1 MSLPSAAPGAPEA
14 AADATRGQP
23 RIVAV
28 PVGPS
33 PAGFADAAI
42 GAGIAPAQWLLHDV
56 AASRRLEASAAAA
69 LPAHTLMRRAG
80 LAVARLAQAVAP
92 HASAVTILAG
102 PGNNGGDGFEAAL
115 HLHRLG
121 REVGVHFLGDA
132 ARLPADALASL
143 RRARDAGV
151 PIQAWSEADGP
162 TRLLRRPAT
171 LAHTGSETLLIDA
184 LLGRGLTRPAEGAMA
199 GAIEAI
205 NRCSAPVLAVDLPSG
220 LPGDTGTPASGAAV
234 VHAQT
239 TLALLSLAPGLFT
252 GLGRELAGRIWWD
265 DLGVDGRS
273 EAAVARLTDP
283 AAGLAAAPRRHG
295 QHKGS
300 FGDLRIVAGA
310 PSMTGAALLAGR
322 AALRAGAGRVYV
334 HLLDEA
340 APRLDA
346 VTPELMFADPITAA
360 HLTPGTTVLAGCGGG
375 TAVAETLPL
384 LIEAAP
390 RLVLDADA
398 LNAVAQRPDL
408 QEALRSRGERGGA
421 TVLTPH
427 PLEATRLLGA
437 ASVAAVQADRLA
449 AATAL
454 ARRYA
459 AVVLLKGS
467 GSVIAA
473 PGERGWINPT
483 GNAALAVP
491 GSGDVLAGWLAGLWS
506 PLPALRDA
514 ALDCAVRAA
523 YRHGWLA
530 SAHHPDGAPLPAGTL
545 AAAIG
550 GPLDPPPHSP
560 PSPSASA

>member
-1 MSLPSAAPGAPEA
+1 MTATQPPTDTGAPVGAPRLTQIPIGPATA
-14 AADATRGQP
+14 AAL
-23 RIVAV
+23 
-28 PVGPS
+28 S
-33 PAGFADAAI
+33 H
-42 GAGIAPAQWLLHDV
+42 APAELLLHDG

-69 LPAHTLMRRAG
+69 LAPHTLMQRAG

-92 HASAVTILAG
+92 HASAFTVLAG

-115 HLHRLG
+115 HLHLHRLG
-121 REVGVHFLGDA
+121 REVRVHFLGDA
-132 ARLPADALASL
+132 ARLPADAQASL

-151 PIQAWSEADGP
+151 RIEAWSEAEGP
-162 TRLLRRPAT
+162 AHLLRHQAAHAT
-171 LAHTGSETLLIDA
+171 AGHETLLIDA

-205 NRCSAPVLAVDLPSG
+205 NRCDATVLSVDLPSG
-220 LPGDTGTPASGAAV
+220 LPADTGTPAPGAAV
-234 VHAQT
+234 VQAHT

-265 DLGVDGRS
+265 DLGVNGRS
-273 EAAVARLTDP
+273 EAAAARLTDP
-283 AAGLAAAPRRHG
+283 ATGLAAAPRRHG
-295 QHKGS
+295 QHKGC

-310 PSMTGAALLAGR
+310 ASMTGAALLAGR
-322 AALRAGAGRVYV
+322 AGLRAGAGRVYV

-346 VTPELMFADPITAA
+346 VTPELMFADPLSAA
-360 HLTPGTTVLAGCGGG
+360 HLTPSTTVLAGCGGG
-375 TAVAETLPL
+375 TAVAEALPL

-398 LNAVAQRPDL
+398 LNAIAQRPDL
-408 QEALRSRGERGGA
+408 QDALRSRGERGGA

-427 PLEATRLLGA
+427 PLEAMRLLGA

-473 PGERGWINPT
+473 PGERPWINPT

-491 GSGDVLAGWLAGLWS
+491 GSGDVLAGWLAGLWC
-506 PLPALRDA
+506 PLPALRDT
-514 ALDCAVRAA
+514 ALACTLRAA

-530 SAHHPDGAPLPAGTL
+530 AACHPDGAPLPAGAL

-550 GPLDPPPHSP
+550 GPLDRPPHP
-560 PSPSASA
+560 PVRA

>member
-205 NRCSAPVLAVDLPSG
+205 NRCGAPVLAVDLPSG

-340 APRLDA
+340 APAYVTETSGPEASGRNPLVWKLSLVDDGIGLDSATASYRVVDAMSAA
-346 VTPELMFADPITAA
+346 VLLDWRPLP
-360 HLTPGTTVLAGCGGG
+360 PGT
-375 TAVAETLPL
+375 P
-384 LIEAAP
+384 
-390 RLVLDADA
+390 VLDGMGAVIGRSYTVPLHRRGTTSIAALANDGLYRIELRGADRLGREVAVSRCWNHRVLTAPLHVLPGGPPTNGAGGKWA
-398 LNAVAQRPDL
+398 LTNTTLNLATVGHPI
-408 QEALRSRGERGGA
+408 GA
-421 TVLTPH
+421 TVN
-427 PLEATRLLGA
+427 LGPG
-437 ASVAAVQADRLA
+437 VGLMEFP
-449 AATAL
+449 
-454 ARRYA
+454 
-459 AVVLLKGS
+459 VV
-467 GSVIAA
+467 
-473 PGERGWINPT
+473 NPT
-483 GNAALAVP
+483 GEPVALTIDFEKPASGAAQ
-491 GSGDVLAGWLAGLWS
+491 
-506 PLPALRDA
+506 
-514 ALDCAVRAA
+514 
-523 YRHGWLA
+523 Y
-530 SAHHPDGAPLPAGTL
+530 TL
-545 AAAIG
+545 
-550 GPLDPPPHSP
+550 
-560 PSPSASA
+560 

>member
-1 MSLPSAAPGAPEA
+1 MTPSPSAPGRSGGATS
-14 AADATRGQP
+14 AADAFIGRP
-23 RIVAV
+23 RIVTV
-28 PVGPS
+28 PVGPA
-33 PAGFADAAI
+33 PAGSAATA
-42 GAGIAPAQWLLHDV
+42 GAAGIAPTEWLLHDV
-56 AASRRLEASAAAA
+56 LASRRLEASAAAT
-69 LPAHTLMRRAG
+69 LPPHTLMRRAG

-92 HASAVTILAG
+92 HASAVTVLAG

-121 REVGVHFLGDA
+121 REVGVHLLGDA
-132 ARLPADALASL
+132 ARLPADAQASL
-143 RRARDAGV
+143 RRAREAGV
-151 PIQAWSEADGP
+151 RIEAWSEADGP
-162 TRLLRRPAT
+162 ARLLRRQAT
-171 LAHTGSETLLIDA
+171 DATARNDMLLIDA

-199 GAIEAI
+199 GAIEAV
-205 NRCSAPVLAVDLPSG
+205 NRCGAPVLAVDLPSG
-220 LPGDTGTPASGAAV
+220 LPADTGTPTAGAAV
-234 VHAQT
+234 VQAQT

-252 GLGRELAGRIWWD
+252 GQGRELTGRIWWD
-265 DLGVDGRS
+265 DLGIAGHS

-283 AAGLAAAPRRHG
+283 ATGLAATPRRHG

-322 AALRAGAGRVYV
+322 AALRAGAGRVYL

-346 VTPELMFADPITAA
+346 VTPELMFANPLTAA
-360 HLTPGTTVLAGCGGG
+360 DLTPSTAVLAGCGGG
-375 TAVAETLPL
+375 AAVAEVLPL

-398 LNAVAQRPDL
+398 LNAVAQRSDL
-408 QEALRSRGERGGA
+408 QDALRSRGERGGA

-427 PLEATRLLGA
+427 PLEAARLLGA

-467 GSVIAA
+467 GSVITA
-473 PGERGWINPT
+473 PGERCWINPT

-506 PLPALRDA
+506 PLPALRDT
-514 ALDCAVRAA
+514 ALACTVRAA

-530 SAHHPDGAPLPAGTL
+530 SACHPDGAPLPAGAL

-550 GPLDPPPHSP
+550 GPLDPR
-560 PSPSASA
+560 PSTVVV

>member
-1 MSLPSAAPGAPEA
+1 MNTPSAQVSDPVTANASDAPIG
-14 AADATRGQP
+14 RP

-28 PVGPS
+28 PVGPATAGS
-33 PAGFADAAI
+33 YARLPAGQPC
-42 GAGIAPAQWLLHDV
+42 GELLLHDG

-69 LPAHTLMRRAG
+69 LPPHTLMRRAG

-92 HASAVTILAG
+92 HARAITVLAG
-102 PGNNGGDGFEAAL
+102 PGNNGGDGFEAAM

-121 REVGVHFLGDA
+121 REVGMHFFGDA

-143 RRARDAGV
+143 HRAREAGV
-151 PIQAWSEADGP
+151 PIEAWSEADGP
-162 TRLLRRPAT
+162 ARLLHGQARRSA
-171 LAHTGSETLLIDA
+171 AASETLLIDA
-184 LLGRGLTRPAEGAMA
+184 LLGRGLTRPAEGRMA

-205 NRCSAPVLAVDLPSG
+205 NRCGAPVLAVDLPSG
-220 LPGDTGTPASGAAV
+220 LPADTGSPASGAAV
-234 VHAQT
+234 VQAQT

-252 GLGRELAGRIWWD
+252 GQGREASGRIWWD
-265 DLGVDGRS
+265 DLGVDGHG

-283 AAGLAAAPRRHG
+283 ATGLAAPTRRHG

-300 FGDLRIVAGA
+300 FGDVRVVAGA

-322 AALRAGAGRVYV
+322 AALHAGAGRVYL
-334 HLLDEA
+334 HLLDER
-340 APRLDA
+340 APRFDA
-346 VTPELMFADPITAA
+346 VTPELMFADPLTAA
-360 HLTPGTTVLAGCGGG
+360 HLTPATTVLAGCGGG
-375 TAVAETLPL
+375 AAVAEALPL

-398 LNAVAQRPDL
+398 LNAIAQRPDL
-408 QEALRSRGERGGA
+408 QDALRSRGERGGA

-427 PLEATRLLGA
+427 PLEAARLLCA
-437 ASVAAVQADRLA
+437 PSVAVVQADRLA

-473 PGERGWINPT
+473 PGERPWINPT

-506 PLPALRDA
+506 PLPALRDT
-514 ALDCAVRAA
+514 ALTCTVRAA

-530 SAHHPDGAPLPAGTL
+530 SARHPDGTPLPAGAL

-550 GPLDPPPHSP
+550 GPLDPRAQPPG
-560 PSPSASA
+560 